1 VEVSLRRSDRG
12 DRVGSSVAL
21 LAVLLVSAAP
31 IDAVADDPAAA
42 QPAPAVEEIVITG
55 DASVIERLNGVGS
68 GTEIDADTLRL
79 VGQNHIYETMV
90 RVPGVWVSKGS
101 EEEHLTAIR
110 SPVYTGTGAC
120 GEFLYLE
127 NGVPI
132 RPAGFCNI
140 NNLFEI
146 NSEQAARIEVL
157 RGAGS
162 AIFGSNAM
170 HGAINVVTPTTYEP
184 GSIAYENGPDGF
196 NSVRASASMMA
207 GEQMLRFDG
216 LGVTTNGY
224 RDDTGHDEQKVTLT
238 QLGPVDG
245 WDVHSTF
252 EWTNLNQET
261 GGYVVGYG
269 AYKDNQLR
277 FSNPNP
283 ESYRDAW
290 SLRFV
295 TEWQHALDSGMQLDI
310 TPYFRR
316 SEMQFLQHFLPGEPL
331 EQNGQNS
338 AGVQTSLSGTN
349 GKLDWR
355 SGVDLEWA
363 TGHLYE
369 FQQRPAVGSAFIVAT
384 RPVGAHYDYDVD
396 SLMGALHY
404 DLRYSLTDDV
414 AVVQSARLEYLGYD
428 YTNHMLDGN
437 TRDDGTPCPIAAC
450 LYTRPSDRDDS
461 YTNVAA
467 RIGAEWTVNPQ
478 TTLYAL
484 ASNGFRPPQATEL
497 YRLQSG
503 QTTADLKSEEVVSYE
518 IGGRGKAEPFGT
530 TLDYS
535 TAIYVERS
543 THVILRDAN
552 GYNVSNGKID
562 GQGIEFDLTWTPFA
576 THQLSVVGAYSK
588 FTYAFDGGATGGEI
602 IKDGHDVDTAPHWLG
617 SAHWRWEPIPGVVS
631 EVEMVYQGEY
641 NLDAASTAKYD
652 GFTLWNWRGEWQI
665 DPHWRVF
672 SRVMNIADIRYAD
685 RADIAFGSYRY
696 FPGAPRQVFVGVE
709 MSLGDWR

>member
-1 VEVSLRRSDRG
+1 VEVLPRRAGREDWAGRAVVVVSL
-12 DRVGSSVAL
+12 AL
-21 LAVLLVSAAP
+21 LGSPLVGFAADEPPSA
-31 IDAVADDPAAA
+31 IE
-42 QPAPAVEEIVITG
+42 QIVVTG
-55 DASVIERLNGVGS
+55 NASVVERLNGVGS
-68 GTEIDADTLRL
+68 GTEIESDTLRL

-127 NGVPI
+127 NAVPI

-140 NNLFEI
+140 NNLFEV
-146 NSEQAARIEVL
+146 NSEQAERIEVL

-162 AIFGSNAM
+162 ALFGSNAM
-170 HGAINVVTPTTYEP
+170 HGAINVVTPTAAEP
-184 GSIAYENGPDGF
+184 GRIAYENGPDGF
-196 NSVRASASMMA
+196 DSVRASASLTA
-207 GEQMLRFDG
+207 ADQLLRFDG

-238 QLGPVDG
+238 QLGPVAG
-245 WDVHSTF
+245 WDVHTTL

-261 GGYVVGYG
+261 GGFVIGYG

-295 TEWQHALDSGMQLDI
+295 TEWQRALESGMQLDI

-316 SEMQFLQHFLPGEPL
+316 SQMQFLQHFLPGEPL

-338 AGVQTSLSGTN
+338 AGVQTSLSGAYGN
-349 GKLDWR
+349 LDWR
-355 SGVDLEWA
+355 TGADFEWA
-363 TGHLYE
+363 TGNLYE

-404 DLRYSLTDDV
+404 DLRYAISDDF
-414 AVVQSARLEYLGYD
+414 ALVQSTRLEYLGYD

-450 LYTRPSDRDDS
+450 LYTRPPDRDDS
-461 YTNVAA
+461 FTNVAV
-467 RIGAEWTVNPQ
+467 RLGAEWTIDPGFA
-478 TTLYAL
+478 LYGL
-484 ASNGFRPPQATEL
+484 ASNGFRPPQASEL

-503 QTTADLKSEEVVSYE
+503 QRVADLKSEQVTSYE
-518 IGGRGKAEPFGT
+518 IGGRGRVEPFGT
-530 TLDYS
+530 ALDYS

-543 THVILRDAN
+543 THVILRDAS
-552 GYNVSNGKID
+552 GFNVSNGKIN
-562 GQGIEFDLTWTPFA
+562 GAGIEFDLTWTPIEG
-576 THQLSVVGAYSK
+576 HQLSVIGAYSK

-617 SAHWRWEPIPGVVS
+617 SAHWRWEPTPRIVS

-652 GFTLWNWRGEWQI
+652 GFTLWNWRGTWQV
-665 DPHWRVF
+665 DPHWELF
-672 SRVMNIADIRYAD
+672 ARVMNIGDIRYAD

>member
-1 VEVSLRRSDRG
+1 MRARAAAG
-12 DRVGSSVAL
+12 AL
-21 LAVLLVSAAP
+21 LSLCAASRAFGA
-31 IDAVADDPAAA
+31 DAEPS
-42 QPAPAVEEIVITG
+42 PSVEEIVITG
-55 DASVIERLNGVGS
+55 NASVVERLNGVGS
-68 GTEIDADTLRL
+68 GTEIDSDTIRL
-79 VGQNHIYETMV
+79 VGQTHIYETMV

-127 NGVPI
+127 NAVPI

-140 NNLFEI
+140 NNLFEF
-146 NSEQAARIEVL
+146 NSEQAARVEVL
-157 RGAGS
+157 RGAAS
-162 AIFGSNAM
+162 ALFGSNAM

-184 GSIAYENGPDGF
+184 GRIAYENGPDGW
-196 NSVRASASMMA
+196 NSFKLSTSANA
-207 GEQMLRFDG
+207 ADQLWRFDG
-216 LGVTTNGY
+216 MGVTTNGY

-238 QLGPVDG
+238 QLGPVAD
-245 WDVHSTF
+245 WDVHSTL

-261 GGYVVGYG
+261 GGYVTGYG

-295 TEWQHALDSGMQLDI
+295 SEWQHSLESGLQLDV

-338 AGVQTSLSGTN
+338 AGVQTSLSGTY

-355 SGVDLEWA
+355 SGVDFEWA

-369 FQQRPAVGSAFIVAT
+369 FQQRPAVGSAFVVAT

-404 DLRYSLTDDV
+404 DLRYAVTDDV
-414 AVVQSARLEYLGYD
+414 TLVHSARLEYLGYD

-437 TRDDGTPCPIAAC
+437 TRDNGTPCPIAAC

-461 YTNVAA
+461 YTNTAV
-467 RIGAEWTVNPQ
+467 RIGADWAIAPNLS
-478 TTLYAL
+478 LYAL

-503 QTTADLKSEEVVSYE
+503 QRVADLKSEEVTSYE
-518 IGGRGKAEPFGT
+518 IGGRGEATPFGT
-530 TLDYS
+530 TFDYS
-535 TAIYVERS
+535 TAVYVERS

-552 GYNVSNGKID
+552 GFNVSNGKID
-562 GQGIEFDLTWTPFA
+562 GEGIEFDLTWKPIA
-576 THQLSVVGAYSK
+576 GQQLSAIGAYSK

-617 SAHWRWEPIPGVVS
+617 SAHWRWEPLPSVVS
-631 EVEMVYQGEY
+631 EVEMVYQGRY
-641 NLDAASTAKYD
+641 FLDAASTATYN

-685 RADIAFGSYRY
+685 RADIAFGGYRY
-696 FPGAPRQVFVGVE
+696 FPGTPRQVFVGVE
-709 MSLGDWR
+709 MSLGGWR